1 MNPIVRR
8 VIILGTPLVLGILDI
23 FHPTF
28 SSDGTFAGVSR
39 HLEWWIILHV
49 LQLPLFC
56 LLALSVYLLLDGVQG
71 KLATL
76 SKVALGIFV
85 IFYPALDA
93 ILGIGT
99 GALVS
104 YANGTVGFLQAA
116 MVPAVE
122 DYFSNRVTTLVGTL
136 GGFGWAIA
144 LLLAAVAISRPTQSR
159 WLVIVT
165 ATLIGLAFSYYQV
178 IRNLNLISPPI
189 SIDNLSRLVLFL
201 AIALGL
207 LVRPRLA
214 AGLLVMAAYLFAS
227 DHAPPT
233 GPVAMAC
240 YFIAALQLEIF
251 PEKTPLVKQTA
262 AATEEDGTPPEQA
275 TTIEA
280 DGTSPEQDPTATE
293 EDGTPPEQTA
303 ITAEEVVP
311 DPS

>member
-28 SSDGTFAGVSR
+28 SSGGIFTGISG
-39 HLEWWIILHV
+39 HLEWWIILHI

-227 DHAPPT
+227 DHTPPT

-262 AATEEDGTPPEQA
+262 TATEEDGTPPEQA

>member
-23 FHPTF
+23 FHPTL

-104 YANGTVGFLQAA
+104 YANGTAGFLQAA

-214 AGLLVMAAYLFAS
+214 AGLLVMAAYLLAS

-240 YFIAALQLEIF
+240 YFVAALQLEFF
-251 PEKTPLVKQTA
+251 PEKAPLTKQD
-262 AATEEDGTPPEQA
+262 ATTTQQDGTPVEQDIATAQQDRTPVEQDA
-275 TTIEA
+275 TTA
-280 DGTSPEQDPTATE
+280 KD
-293 EDGTPPEQTA
+293 
-303 ITAEEVVP
+303 VVP
-311 DPS
+311 DLS